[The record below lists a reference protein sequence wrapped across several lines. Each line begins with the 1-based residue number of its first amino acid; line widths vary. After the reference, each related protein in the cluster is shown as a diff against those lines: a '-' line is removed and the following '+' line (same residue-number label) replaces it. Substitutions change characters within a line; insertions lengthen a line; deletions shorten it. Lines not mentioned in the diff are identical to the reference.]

1 MQGIILTKIVDNC
14 KKRYSLTIKKLSHF
28 VLETSHGWGKGHR
41 EGGRIMKKA
50 ILKWLGIFFFVLS
63 LSGLPFLGQ
72 QANAAGK
79 PIVIGAPL
87 ATAFLYGWDAERA
100 IRLAVEEI
108 NARGGVTV
116 GKEKRPFKVEVMD
129 TRDLEPGVPTSD
141 ALLVVEKLILEKNA
155 DFIVGGPVRSEAALA
170 AMDLLSKYK
179 KVSIL
184 TTGVLTP
191 AYHKRVEAEYDKF
204 KYCFRISG
212 EVGWMVVGEF
222 IPCLM
227 EIKAKHNLNRLFI
240 MIQDVAHARAGGDL
254 VEKMSKERG
263 WEVLGKEV
271 YPTGTTDYSVGLLK
285 AKKENAQVILIWMD
299 MPETSILL
307 KQWYDMKVPALP
319 YGTIISAAEEPG
331 FWKATEGKGEYCMA
345 SVVNAGNSPC
355 KATPWTMKFVEAYT
369 KKWNV
374 EPEGYGTSSSYM
386 AVYTLKDAIERAGSL
401 DSDAVVAA
409 LEKTDLMGG
418 VYGRIRFN
426 PKTHQVIPSIDPNE
440 GAVGTIFQW
449 QAGKRVVVFPPKIA
463 MGEVKLP
470 PWMKK

>member
-1 MQGIILTKIVDNC
+1 MEKA
-14 KKRYSLTIKKLSHF
+14 KLWVGVF
-28 VLETSHGWGKGHR
+28 LLVL
-41 EGGRIMKKA
+41 A
-50 ILKWLGIFFFVLS
+50 LA
-63 LSGLPFLGQ
+63 GLPLFGHPTR
-72 QANAAGK
+72 AAEK

-87 ATAFLYGWDAERA
+87 STAFLYGWDAERA
-100 IRLAVEEI
+100 IKLAVEEI
-108 NARGGVTV
+108 NAKGGVTV
-116 GKEKRPFKVEVMD
+116 GKVKRPFKVEAMD

-184 TTGVLTP
+184 TTGALTP
-191 AYHKRVEAEYDKF
+191 AYHKRIEAEYDKF

-212 EVGWMVVGEF
+212 EVAWMVVGEF

-227 EIKAKHNLNRLFI
+227 DIKAKHNLSKLFI

-254 VEKMSKERG
+254 VSKLATEKG

-271 YPTGTTDYSVGLLK
+271 YPTGTTDFSVGLLK

-307 KQWYDMKVPALP
+307 KQWYDMKVPAIP

-345 SVVNAGNSPC
+345 SVVNAGNAPS
-355 KATPWTMKFVEAYT
+355 KATPWTMKFVEAYE
-369 KKWNV
+369 KRWKV

-401 DSDAVVAA
+401 DSNAMVAA
-409 LEKTDLMGG
+409 LEKTDLMG
-418 VYGRIRFN
+418 VYGRIKFN
-426 PKTHQVIPSIDPNE
+426 PKNHQVIPSVDPNE

-449 QAGKRVVVFPPKIA
+449 QKGKRVVVFPPKIA

>member
-1 MQGIILTKIVDNC
+1 MKNA
-14 KKRYSLTIKKLSHF
+14 KRQVGMFFLAL
-28 VLETSHGWGKGHR
+28 VL
-41 EGGRIMKKA
+41 
-50 ILKWLGIFFFVLS
+50 V
-63 LSGLPFLGQ
+63 GLPLLGH
-72 QANAAGK
+72 QAHGAAK

-100 IRLAVEEI
+100 IKLAVEEI
-108 NARGGVTV
+108 NAKGGVTV

-227 EIKAKHNLNRLFI
+227 DIKAKYNLNRLFI

-254 VEKMSKERG
+254 VSKLATEKG

-271 YPTGTTDYSVGLLK
+271 YPTGTTDFSVGLLK

-307 KQWYDMKVPALP
+307 KQWYDMKVPAIP

-345 SVVNAGNSPC
+345 SVVNAGNAPS
-355 KATPWTMKFVEAYT
+355 KATPWTMKFVEAYQ
-369 KKWNV
+369 KRWKV

-401 DSDAVVAA
+401 NSDAVVAA
-409 LEKTDLMGG
+409 LEKTDLIGG
-418 VYGRIRFN
+418 VYGRIKFN
-426 PKTHQVIPSIDPNE
+426 PKNHQVIPSVDPNQ

-449 QAGKRVVVFPPKIA
+449 QKGKRVVVFPPKIA

>member
-1 MQGIILTKIVDNC
+1 
-14 KKRYSLTIKKLSHF
+14 
-28 VLETSHGWGKGHR
+28 
-41 EGGRIMKKA
+41 MKKGK
-50 ILKWLGIFFFVLS
+50 LLVLVGVFWGIF
-63 LSGLPFLGQ
+63 GLLNIPFLGLE
-72 QANAAGK
+72 AKAADK

-100 IRLAVEEI
+100 IKLAVEEI
-108 NARGGVTV
+108 NAKGGVTV

-212 EVGWMVVGEF
+212 EVSWMVVGEF

-240 MIQDVAHARAGGDL
+240 MIQDVAHARGGGDL
-254 VEKMSKERG
+254 VAKLASEKG
-263 WEVLGKEV
+263 WEVVGKEI
-271 YPTGTTDYSVGLLK
+271 YPTGTTDYSVGLMK

-307 KQWYDMKVPALP
+307 KQWYDMKIPALP
-319 YGTIISAAEEPG
+319 FGTIISAAEEPG
-331 FWKATEGKGEYCMA
+331 FWKATEGKGEYAMA
-345 SVVNAGNSPC
+345 SVVNAGNAPS

-369 KKWNV
+369 KKWKV

-401 DSDAVVAA
+401 DSEAVIAA
-409 LEKTDLMGG
+409 LEKTDLMG
-418 VYGRIRFN
+418 VYGKIKFN
-426 PKTHQVIPSIDPNE
+426 PKNHQIIPSVDPNE

-463 MGEVKLP
+463 VGEVKLP

>member
-1 MQGIILTKIVDNC
+1 MGEN
-14 KKRYSLTIKKLSHF
+14 TIK
-28 VLETSHGWGKGHR
+28 
-41 EGGRIMKKA
+41 GGRHMRGKRFILFVGVSFLMIGLLSIQAFGTKA
-50 ILKWLGIFFFVLS
+50 YA
-63 LSGLPFLGQ
+63 Q
-72 QANAAGK
+72 GK

-87 ATAFLYGWDAERA
+87 ATAFLYGWDAARA
-100 IRLAVEEI
+100 ITLATEEI
-108 NARGGVTV
+108 NAQGGVTV
-116 GKEKRPFKVEVMD
+116 GKEKRPFKIEIMD
-129 TRDLEPGVPTSD
+129 TRDLEPGVPVSD

-212 EVGWMVVGEF
+212 EVAWMVVGEF

-227 EIKAKHNLNRLFI
+227 DIKAKHNLNRLFI

-271 YPTGTTDYSVGLLK
+271 FPTGTTDFSVGLMK
-285 AKKENAQVILIWMD
+285 AKRENAQVILIWMD

-307 KQWYDMKVPALP
+307 KQWFDMKIPALP

-331 FWKATEGKGEYCMA
+331 FWKATEGKGEYAMA
-345 SVVNAGNSPC
+345 SVVNAGNAPS
-355 KATPWTMKFVEAYT
+355 KATPWTMKFVEAY
-369 KKWNV
+369 KKRWKT

-386 AVYTLKDAIERAGSL
+386 AVYTLKDAIERAGTL
-401 DSDAVVAA
+401 NSDAMVAA
-409 LEKTDLMGG
+409 LEKTDLMG
-418 VYGRIRFN
+418 VYGRIKFN
-426 PKTHQVIPSIDPNE
+426 PKNHQVIPSVDPNE

-449 QAGKRVVVFPPKIA
+449 QAGKRIVVFPPKIA

>member
-1 MQGIILTKIVDNC
+1 MRGKRFILFVGVSFLMIG
-14 KKRYSLTIKKLSHF
+14 LLSIQAF
-28 VLETSHGWGKGHR
+28 G
-41 EGGRIMKKA
+41 KKA
-50 ILKWLGIFFFVLS
+50 YA
-63 LSGLPFLGQ
+63 Q
-72 QANAAGK
+72 GK

-87 ATAFLYGWDAERA
+87 ATAFLYGWDAARA
-100 IRLAVEEI
+100 ITLATEEI
-108 NARGGVTV
+108 NAQGGVTI
-116 GKEKRPFKVEVMD
+116 GKEKRPFKIEIMD
-129 TRDLEPGVPTSD
+129 TRDLEPGVPVSD

-212 EVGWMVVGEF
+212 EVAWMVVGEF

-227 EIKAKHNLNRLFI
+227 EIKTKHNLNRLFI

-254 VEKMSKERG
+254 VEKMSKEKG

-271 YPTGTTDYSVGLLK
+271 FPTGTTDFSVGLMK
-285 AKKENAQVILIWMD
+285 AKRENAQVILIWMD

-307 KQWYDMKVPALP
+307 KQWYDMKIPALP

-331 FWKATEGKGEYCMA
+331 FWKATEGKGEYAMA
-345 SVVNAGNSPC
+345 SVVNAGNAPSN
-355 KATPWTMKFVEAYT
+355 ATPWTMKFVEAY
-369 KKWNV
+369 KKRWKT

-386 AVYTLKDAIERAGSL
+386 AVYTLKDAIERAGTL
-401 DSDAVVAA
+401 NSDAVVAA
-409 LEKTDLMGG
+409 LEKTDLMG
-418 VYGRIRFN
+418 VYGRIKFN
-426 PKTHQVIPSIDPNE
+426 PKNHQVIPSVDPNE

-449 QAGKRVVVFPPKIA
+449 QAGKRIVVFPPKIA